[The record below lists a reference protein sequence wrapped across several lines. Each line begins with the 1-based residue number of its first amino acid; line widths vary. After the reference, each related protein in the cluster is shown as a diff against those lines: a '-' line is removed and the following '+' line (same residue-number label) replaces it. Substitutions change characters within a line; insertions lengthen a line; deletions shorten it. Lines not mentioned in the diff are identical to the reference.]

1 MATDSNAACVWPGR
15 EKAEAPIDMGM
26 LPPSL
31 FRLVRT
37 LTFSDYLRSIT
48 VRKRPGSVPSV
59 VRTSPVGGCTS
70 IVNMW
75 FTPGAVEVDAKP
87 PIPPPPAISV
97 TELSLS
103 D

>member
-1 MATDSNAACVWPGR
+1 
-15 EKAEAPIDMGM
+15 
-26 LPPSL
+26 
-31 FRLVRT
+31 
-37 LTFSDYLRSIT
+37 
-48 VRKRPGSVPSV
+48 
-59 VRTSPVGGCTS
+59 
-70 IVNMW
+70 MW